1 MKSIDPLLNR
11 KFDRDNYHCVHF
23 LIDAGKHLFDYDFS
37 HCFLGLTGSLNAE
50 LSPCKASM
58 EQGTLVAK
66 PSDGT
71 IVLMMTLDNRH
82 HVGLCHC
89 GRILHLSEI
98 GPRFETMRSI
108 KRQYKKVR
116 FYDVK
121 DFS

>member
-1 MKSIDPLLNR
+1 
-11 KFDRDNYHCVHF
+11 
-23 LIDAGKHLFDYDFS
+23 
-37 HCFLGLTGSLNAE
+37 
-50 LSPCKASM
+50 M

-82 HVGLCHC
+82 HVGLYYC
-89 GRILHLSEI
+89 GRVLHLSEI
-98 GPRFETMRSI
+98 GSRFEVMRSM